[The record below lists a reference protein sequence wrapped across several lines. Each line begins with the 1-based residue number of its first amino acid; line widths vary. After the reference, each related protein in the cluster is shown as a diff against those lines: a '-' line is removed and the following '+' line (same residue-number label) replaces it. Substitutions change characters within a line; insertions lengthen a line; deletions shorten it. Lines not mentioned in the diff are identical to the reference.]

1 MQQLRSAIHNAIARF
16 LKNQPP
22 ARIIAVGFAL
32 LILLGAALLMLPFAV
47 HPGAH
52 VGPLDALFTATSAV
66 CVTGLVVV
74 DTGDTFSLFGQ
85 AVIAILIQIGGLGV
99 ASIGMGLALVA
110 GRRISLK
117 GRSLVR
123 EALNVESLE
132 GMVRLVRAILL
143 VTLICE
149 VAGAVLSF
157 PSFARD
163 HMPLQ
168 AVWLSIFHSIA
179 AFNNAGFDALG
190 GGQSLIPY
198 RNDLLLNLVR
208 EALNVESLEGMV
220 RLVRAILLVTLICE
234 VAGAV
239 LSFPSF
245 ARDHMPLQAV
255 WLSIFH
261 SIAAFNNAGFDALGG
276 GQSLI
281 PYRNDLL
288 LNLVTDALVI
298 VGGIGFMV
306 ILDVGR
312 CRGQFRR
319 MTFHTKVVLSTTAVL
334 LVGGAVL
341 LQLTDHM
348 GWLAALFQSMTAR
361 TAGFSSVDIGSI
373 SNAGLLVIMIL
384 MFIGASPG
392 STGGGIKTTTFFV
405 LMQQV
410 RSIFSKRRLGGFH
423 RRLPDGSLSKAATIM
438 LMGLMVVGCGTFA
451 LCVLEPQLDFGRL
464 LFEQISAYSTA
475 GLSTGI
481 TAELCPASRVVLI
494 LTMFIGR
501 VGAVTLLS
509 LWVER
514 PAPSAQYTEENIT
527 IG

>member
-198 RNDLLLNLVR
+198 
-208 EALNVESLEGMV
+208 
-220 RLVRAILLVTLICE
+220 
-234 VAGAV
+234 
-239 LSFPSF
+239 
-245 ARDHMPLQAV
+245 Q
-255 WLSIFH
+255 
-261 SIAAFNNAGFDALGG
+261 
-276 GQSLI
+276 
-281 PYRNDLL
+281 NDLL

-334 LVGGAVL
+334 LVGGAFPEH
-341 LQLTDHM
+341 DGPH
-348 GWLAALFQSMTAR
+348 GGLFQRGFRQHEQRGS
-361 TAGFSSVDIGSI
+361 AGHHDLNVHRRI
-373 SNAGLLVIMIL
+373 AGLDGRRHQDHNV
-384 MFIGASPG
+384 FCADAAGAVHL
-392 STGGGIKTTTFFV
+392 F
-405 LMQQV
+405 QAAA
-410 RSIFSKRRLGGFH
+410 RRV
-423 RRLPDGSLSKAATIM
+423 PPASA
-438 LMGLMVVGCGTFA
+438 
-451 LCVLEPQLDFGRL
+451 GRL
-464 LFEQISAYSTA
+464 AVQGRDHHADGADGRGLRHVCALRA
-475 GLSTGI
+475 G
-481 TAELCPASRVVLI
+481 AAARFWPPAV
-494 LTMFIGR
+494 
-501 VGAVTLLS
+501 
-509 LWVER
+509 
-514 PAPSAQYTEENIT
+514 
-527 IG
+527 

>member
-16 LKNQPP
+16 FEKSPP

-143 VTLICE
+143 MTLICE
-149 VAGAVLSF
+149 VAGAALSF

-198 RNDLLLNLVR
+198 
-208 EALNVESLEGMV
+208 
-220 RLVRAILLVTLICE
+220 
-234 VAGAV
+234 
-239 LSFPSF
+239 
-245 ARDHMPLQAV
+245 Q
-255 WLSIFH
+255 
-261 SIAAFNNAGFDALGG
+261 
-276 GQSLI
+276 
-281 PYRNDLL
+281 NDLL

-361 TAGFSSVDIGSI
+361 TAGFSSVDFGSI

-392 STGGGIKTTTFFV
+392 STGGGIKTTT
-405 LMQQV
+405 
-410 RSIFSKRRLGGFH
+410 IFCADAAGAVHLLQAAARRVPPASAG
-423 RRLPDGSLSKAATIM
+423 RLAVQGRDHHADGSDGRGLRHVCALRAGAAARFWPPAVLSRSR
-438 LMGLMVVGCGTFA
+438 
-451 LCVLEPQLDFGRL
+451 P
-464 LFEQISAYSTA
+464 TA
-475 GLSTGI
+475 RRGLSTGI

-514 PAPSAQYTEENIT
+514 PEPTARYTEEAIT